1 MENLSVSN
9 FNFSS
14 ISYVSVCLKEVVADY
29 LKLASYQQ
37 KLGLWNELLNTSEKI
52 MQLSPGNVQ
61 TLWRLA
67 NIALDQGKFEQAS
80 EYLNQIFELDIEN
93 LNPSLKELIISC
105 INEVNNFNNSVDL
118 NTQDLSPSPKYSP
131 IYQEIFSKL
140 YKQDPYVG
148 FKVEEDANYRIIST
162 QEGPEVFDY
171 LISNV
176 RPKLILE
183 VGSWQGSS
191 AIYMAQL
198 LEKYNVEDAV
208 IICVDTWLGSP
219 EHWLNTASHVNDT
232 WSYDNLKITQ
242 GFPNIYKT
250 FLSNVINTGNQHRI
264 IPFPQTSENAFTIL
278 KHLGIKFDLI
288 YLDAAHEY
296 EIVKQELNLFSELI
310 SEQGILFGDDYGWWP
325 GVTQAVD
332 NFIDQYKLKG
342 YVRTGKFIVVKPDQ
356 DLPGVEEATSTTL
369 KVPALSAESLPHFS
383 TDNFHN
389 PEIQE
394 IPYCLYYPNETPQQ
408 KDLDVLICSNTYLK
422 NKALNIQNNPL
433 NEEYYANFNKLAT
446 LSHFDGLFKIADVRF
461 GGERFYLEKK
471 LGLYLSDFYFAPC
484 EDTESANLII
494 NEAFVLYV
502 PDPNNYFHYIIDGL
516 LSLEYYKKLGLNCPI
531 IFCNK
536 SNLQDYE
543 LKYLDALEINLDQVL
558 LMSAELRHTL
568 VKTAYIPNIAGR
580 TWKINSIQ
588 TKFLREIGDIIVEK
602 HLPKDEL
609 NHHFSIDILQA
620 KKIYIS
626 RKDSVRRPL
635 VNETEVEAFLL
646 EEGFTI
652 IEMSKLSLVEQIL
665 IMQNASF
672 IIAPHGAALV
682 NLAFCSE
689 GTKVIELAN
698 KENFVPIFQR
708 IGVYQKLKMFH
719 VLGQLQGNGYPV
731 SAGGNHDLTWG
742 KWGVDISLLS
752 TVLQLALAS

>member
-1 MENLSVSN
+1 MENLSISN
-9 FNFSS
+9 FNFSN
-14 ISYVSVCLKEVVADY
+14 ISYVSVCLKEIVADY
-29 LKLASYQQ
+29 LELASYQQ
-37 KLGLWNELLNTSEKI
+37 KLGLWNELINTSEKI

-80 EYLNQIFELDIEN
+80 QYLNQIFELDIEN
-93 LNPSLKELIISC
+93 LNPSLQELIVSC
-105 INEVNNFNNSVDL
+105 INEVKNFNNSVL
-118 NTQDLSPSPKYSP
+118 NAQDLSLSPKYSP
-131 IYQEIFSKL
+131 IYEEIFSKL

-148 FKVEEDANYRIIST
+148 FKVESGANYRIIST

-171 LISNV
+171 LISSV

-198 LEKYNVEDAV
+198 LEKYNVEDAI

-264 IPFPQTSENAFTIL
+264 IPFPQTSENAFTIF
-278 KHLGIKFDLI
+278 KHLGIRFDLI

-296 EIVKQELNLFSELI
+296 EIVKQELNLFSELT

-332 NFIDQYKLKG
+332 NFIDQRKLKG
-342 YVRTGKFIVVKPDQ
+342 YVRTGKFIIVNSDQ
-356 DLPGVEEATSTTL
+356 DLPGVEEATNTIL
-369 KVPALSAESLPHFS
+369 KVPSLSAELVPHFS
-383 TDNFHN
+383 TNDFHN
-389 PEIQE
+389 SEIKE
-394 IPYCLYYPNETPQQ
+394 IPYCFYYLSETLQQ
-408 KDLDVLICSNTYLK
+408 KDLDILTFSNTYLK
-422 NKALNIQNNPL
+422 NKTLNIHNNPL
-433 NEEYYANFNKLAT
+433 NEEYYVNFNKLAN
-446 LSHFDGLFKIADVRF
+446 LSHSDGLFKIADVRF
-461 GGERFYLEKK
+461 GGERFYLENK

-484 EDTESANLII
+484 EGTQSANLII
-494 NEAFVLYV
+494 NEAFVLYI
-502 PDPNNYFHYIIDGL
+502 PDPNNYFHYMIDGL
-516 LSLEYYKKLGLNCPI
+516 LSLEYYKKLGLKCPI

-543 LKYLDALEINLDQVL
+543 LKYLDAVGINLDQVI
-558 LMSAELRHTL
+558 LMSAELEGML
-568 VKTAYIPNIAGR
+568 VKTAYIPNISGR
-580 TWKINSIQ
+580 TWKINSVQ
-588 TKFLREIGDIIVEK
+588 TKFLREIGETIIKKYV
-602 HLPKDEL
+602 PKDEI
-609 NHHFSIDILQA
+609 NHPLSIDILEA

-626 RKDSVRRPL
+626 RKDSLRRPL
-635 VNETEVEAFLL
+635 VNETEVETFLL
-646 EEGFTI
+646 EKGFKI
-652 IEMSKLSLVEQIL
+652 IEMSNLSLVEQIV

-682 NLAFCSE
+682 NLVFCAE
-689 GTKVIELAN
+689 GTRVIELAN

-731 SAGGNHDLTWG
+731 SAGGNHDLIWG
-742 KWGVDISLLS
+742 EWIVDISLLN